1 MLGKSIKKRPQK
13 VFRDHSGAFSVG
25 EGGGDRTHDLRIKS
39 PLLCLTEL
47 PPRRAIFLGEVTGFS
62 CCVAFAA
69 LFLYRSSIYLVMT
82 AIRYL
87 TVSV

>member
-1 MLGKSIKKRPQK
+1 
-13 VFRDHSGAFSVG
+13 
-25 EGGGDRTHDLRIKS
+25 
-39 PLLCLTEL
+39 
-47 PPRRAIFLGEVTGFS
+47 VTGFS